1 MLALA
6 LGLWRSTRGA
16 TTTPAVAGRA
26 VEPSAAPAQPQ
37 AGEPPPVT
45 AGPVASRARPR
56 APRPSERPPEL
67 APEAPKVQQEL
78 KRDANGKLVPIIY
91 IADLRAQVPTL
102 EAPMK
107 ACIARHAAG
116 ATGKAVLSFI
126 VAAKNGKLVI
136 ETTGVQDED
145 TLAAYPDL
153 LACMHKTASL
163 LVVDDHPIPELGT
176 AIYVRRHVRIENG
189 ELLENSMF
197 DFSYSH

>member
-1 MLALA
+1 MFALA

-16 TTTPAVAGRA
+16 ATTPVVTGRA
-26 VEPSAAPAQPQ
+26 VEPGTAPEPQPSA
-37 AGEPPPVT
+37 T
-45 AGPVASRARPR
+45 APVAQAPVARARPR

-107 ACIARHAAG
+107 ACIARHAPG
-116 ATGKAVLSFI
+116 ATGKAVLGFI
-126 VAAKNGKLVI
+126 VAAKNGKLAI
-136 ETTGVQDED
+136 EATSVQDED

-153 LACMHKTASL
+153 LTCMHKTAGL

-189 ELLENSMF
+189 ELVENSMF